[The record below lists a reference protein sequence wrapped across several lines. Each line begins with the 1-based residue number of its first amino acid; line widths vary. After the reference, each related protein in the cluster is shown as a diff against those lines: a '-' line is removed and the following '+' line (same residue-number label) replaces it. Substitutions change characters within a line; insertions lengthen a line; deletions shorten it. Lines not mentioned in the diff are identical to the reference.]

1 MQPCASGPLVQPA
14 ASRPAVQG
22 HPLTLHAFVRPGC
35 WQCLPLM
42 AGSTASDLCCEPHSQ
57 AAPASNQMPPGPVQV
72 DVAVGNFEIADLLVG
87 TVCPEHGYLARSTE
101 APAVVGGDEFFAPE
115 ADLQRGGS
123 VDSRSEQP
131 ASQISL

>member
-1 MQPCASGPLVQPA
+1 MCAVSHTARL
-14 ASRPAVQG
+14 
-22 HPLTLHAFVRPGC
+22 
-35 WQCLPLM
+35 LPLQ
-42 AGSTASDLCCEPHSQ
+42 SN
-57 AAPASNQMPPGPVQV
+57 AACPVQV

-123 VDSRSEQP
+123 IDSRLEQP
-131 ASQISL
+131 ASQCS